1 MIIDPEYAEELYAF
15 NEKKYRGDSIQ
26 KMFNGEILLRDT
38 DEVIYLN
45 YLNTVKQGMNQ
56 MESEW
61 VIEKALELCDRERAI
76 KRESE
81 KLQ

>member
-1 MIIDPEYAEELYAF
+1 MHLTRKNIVEIVY
-15 NEKKYRGDSIQ
+15 KR
-26 KMFNGEILLRDT
+26 MFNGEILLRDT

-61 VIEKALELCDRERAI
+61 GYRKML
-76 KRESE
+76 
-81 KLQ
+81 